1 MRSAS
6 IEERV
11 RDYIEAERVQVPVP
25 ARLAPRI
32 PHAIDATRPAP
43 RHSSFAFVPVAAAIV
58 VLLFLAIGVAWVR
71 TAHMPASVESGTWSP
86 APAMPVGRGFHTA
99 TLLPNGKL
107 LVVGGN
113 QTFRALPASAELY
126 DPGTRMWSSAGM
138 LSTPRSLHTATLL
151 KNGKVL
157 VGGGS
162 QVDSFSL
169 GSLAS
174 AELYDPQTN
183 SWALAANMHTP
194 RSYHTATLLA
204 DGRVLVVG
212 GIEASNDVTGK
223 VLATAELYDPDTN
236 TWTTAAPMRAAR
248 ARHAAILLAD
258 QRVLVIGG
266 NDVAYSAFSNY
277 FATAELYDPSRQSW
291 SPAGS
296 MNYARTFATATVLP
310 DGRVLVVGDAGVN
323 ERTAEIF
330 DPRNERWSLAPAPG
344 VARAEHV
351 AVRLRNG
358 AVLVAGGIGETSAEL
373 FDWSRNAWSN
383 AGAMA
388 VIRAD
393 ATATV
398 LDNGQVLV
406 TGGFGSGRT
415 AWASAERYDP
425 LGSHVARVARAT
437 STALSAGWVAPLL
450 AVIAALLALGLWSTG
465 RRRDRR
471 SREGVAWVD

>member
-1 MRSAS
+1 MRPATM
-6 IEERV
+6 EDRV
-11 RDYIEAERVQVPVP
+11 RDYIEAERAQIPVP
-25 ARLAPRI
+25 PATASRI
-32 PHAIDATRPAP
+32 LHALEVNRPAP
-43 RHSSFAFVPVAAAIV
+43 RRPRLAVIRLAAAVAA
-58 VLLFLAIGVAWVR
+58 VLLIGVGIASMR
-71 TAHMPASVESGTWSP
+71 TAQMPAGIVNGTWSS
-86 APAMPVGRGFHTA
+86 APNMPVGRGFHTA
-99 TLLPNGKL
+99 TLLPNGKV

-157 VGGGS
+157 IVGGS

-194 RSYHTATLLA
+194 RSDHTATLLV

-223 VLATAELYDPDTN
+223 VLASAELYDPATN
-236 TWTTAAPMRAAR
+236 TWTPAAPMRAAR

-258 QRVLVIGG
+258 HRVLVIGG

-277 FATAELYDPSRQSW
+277 FATAELYDPTHQSW

-296 MNYARTFATATVLP
+296 MNYARTFPTGTVLP

-330 DPRNERWSLAPAPG
+330 DPRNEHWSLAPDAG

-358 AVLVAGGIGETSAEL
+358 AVLVAGGIGQTSAQL
-373 FDWSRNAWSN
+373 FDWRRNAWSN

-406 TGGFGSGRT
+406 IGGFGSGRT

-425 LGSHVARVARAT
+425 LGSHVAGIARAT
-437 STALSAGWVAPLL
+437 STPLSAGWVAPSL
-450 AVIAALLALGLWSTG
+450 AVVAALLALGLWRIG
-465 RRRDRR
+465 RRRARLSHD
-471 SREGVAWVD
+471 GVIWID

>member
-1 MRSAS
+1 M
-6 IEERV
+6 
-11 RDYIEAERVQVPVP
+11 
-25 ARLAPRI
+25 
-32 PHAIDATRPAP
+32 
-43 RHSSFAFVPVAAAIV
+43 
-58 VLLFLAIGVAWVR
+58 R
-71 TAHMPASVESGTWSP
+71 TAQTPAAVESGAWSP
-86 APAMPVGRGFHTA
+86 APAMPVGRGYHTA
-99 TLLPNGKL
+99 TLLPNGKV

-113 QTFRALPASAELY
+113 QTFRALAASAELY
-126 DPGTRMWSSAGM
+126 DPRTRMWSSAGM
-138 LSTPRSLHTATLL
+138 LTTPRSLHTATLL

-157 VGGGS
+157 IVGGS

-183 SWALAANMHTP
+183 SWALAASMHTP

-223 VLATAELYDPDTN
+223 VLASAELYDPATN
-236 TWTTAAPMRAAR
+236 TWTTAAPMRVAR

-258 QRVLVIGG
+258 HRVLVIGG

-277 FATAELYDPSRQSW
+277 FATAELYDPTRQSW

-296 MNYARTFATATVLP
+296 MNYARTFPTGTVLP

-330 DPRNERWSLAPAPG
+330 DPRNERWSLAPDPG
-344 VARAEHV
+344 VGRAEHF

-358 AVLVAGGIGETSAEL
+358 GVLVAGGIGETSAQL
-373 FDWSRNAWSN
+373 FDWRRNAWSN

-388 VIRAD
+388 VIRAN

-425 LGSHVARVARAT
+425 QGSYEAAITRT
-437 STALSAGWVAPLL
+437 GSTPLPGGGVAPWL
-450 AVIAALLALGLWSTG
+450 AVAVLLALGLSWLA
-465 RRRDRR
+465 RRRARQ
-471 SREGVAWVD
+471 SRDGVIWID

>member
-1 MRSAS
+1 MRSGS
-6 IEERV
+6 VEERV
-11 RDYIEAERVQVPVP
+11 RDYIEGERAQIPVP
-25 ARLAPRI
+25 GMLAPRI
-32 PHAIDATRPAP
+32 LHALDATRPAP
-43 RHSSFAFVPVAAAIV
+43 RHSRVAFVAVAAAIAA
-58 VLLFLAIGVAWVR
+58 LLFLAIGVAWLR
-71 TAHMPASVESGTWSP
+71 TAQMPASIESGTWSP

-99 TLLPNGKL
+99 TLLPNGKV

-113 QTFRALPASAELY
+113 QTFRALAASAELY
-126 DPGTRMWSSAGM
+126 DPRTRMWSSAGL

-157 VGGGS
+157 IVGGS

-183 SWALAANMHTP
+183 SWALAASMHTP
-194 RSYHTATLLA
+194 RSYHTASLLA

-223 VLATAELYDPDTN
+223 VLASAELYDPATN
-236 TWTTAAPMRAAR
+236 TWTTAAPMRVAR

-258 QRVLVIGG
+258 HRVLVIGG

-277 FATAELYDPSRQSW
+277 FATAELYDPTRQSW

-296 MNYARTFATATVLP
+296 MNYARTFPTGTVLP

-330 DPRNERWSLAPAPG
+330 DPRNERWSLAPDPG
-344 VARAEHV
+344 VGRAEHV

-358 AVLVAGGIGETSAEL
+358 AVLVAGGIGETSAQL
-373 FDWSRNAWSN
+373 FDWRRNAWSN

-388 VIRAD
+388 VIRAN

-425 LGSHVARVARAT
+425 QGSYEAAITRT
-437 STALSAGWVAPLL
+437 GSTPLPGGGVAPWL
-450 AVIAALLALGLWSTG
+450 AVAVLLALGLSWLA
-465 RRRDRR
+465 RRRARQ
-471 SREGVAWVD
+471 SRDGVIWID